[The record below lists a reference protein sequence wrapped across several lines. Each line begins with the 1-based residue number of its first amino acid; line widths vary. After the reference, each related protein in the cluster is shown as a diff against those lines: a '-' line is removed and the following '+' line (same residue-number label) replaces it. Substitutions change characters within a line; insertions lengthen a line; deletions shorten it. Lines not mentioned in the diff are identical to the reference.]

1 MERITRQKRAVLHAL
16 EHSGRSLHPAEIQ
29 SLAQQEVPTLN
40 LSTVYRQIKVLVGEQ
55 RIHKVELPGQPARFE
70 AAHTLSHT
78 SRVDRKVDSQVDK
91 QLDTHHHHFHCV
103 LCEQVFPI
111 QGCPG
116 PMERLAPKG
125 FQVESHDLTLHG
137 RCANCAPRSQPATR

>member
-1 MERITRQKRAVLHAL
+1 MTRQKRAVLHAL

-40 LSTVYRQIKVLVGEQ
+40 LSTVYRQLKALVGEQ

-70 AAHTLSHT
+70 AADVCSSP
-78 SRVDRKVDSQVDK
+78 SRADTHN
-91 QLDTHHHHFHCV
+91 DTHHHHFHCV

-116 PMERLAPKG
+116 HMEGLAPKG
-125 FQVESHDLTLHG
+125 FQVERHDLTLHG
-137 RCANCAPRSQPATR
+137 RCASCVPTPGRSKSRAQ